1 MVCRLEGC
9 GSHNLEHRWWL
20 GMSTSWT
27 VGLTRRWGA
36 RQTRTH
42 NLQPMAPVLPFL
54 SREQS
59 CSLSLLVI
67 ELTCLSLGNS
77 ACVYKYR
84 SLFLEMPCQYCFP
97 LFSLEP
103 YPRSPCALLSA
114 TIQFS
119 IMLCSMWLLS
129 LRAICHISGCSLV
142 LTKAS
147 LCMH

>member
-1 MVCRLEGC
+1 MQAWRLWITQSRKQVMVRNVNLLNC
-9 GSHNLEHRWWL
+9 GADKE
-20 GMSTSWT
+20 
-27 VGLTRRWGA
+27 VGS
-36 RQTRTH
+36 QTRTH